1 MFSILI
7 PVYNYP
13 VSDLVQKLLQM
24 GRNLHSTFEII
35 LGDDGSPN
43 VALTGIDGLD
53 KIPEVT
59 IYRMNQNTGRSAIR
73 NFLGSKANYEYLL
86 FLDDDGWPE
95 SEDFLGRYVNLA
107 SQHDVICGGRS
118 YSPEKP
124 ENTAEYLHWLYGNKR
139 EVQSARERNSKPYEG
154 FQTNNFWIRKSV
166 FVSTGFDTRIKSYG
180 HEDTLFGFELRK
192 KGILIHHIDNPMRH
206 LGLVKNTEF
215 LEKTKIALQNLAYLR
230 HSGSPIET
238 RLTNTYQ
245 SLAEKKLLNLSRI
258 SLRAII
264 SVLEQNLLSKNPIL
278 TALDSYKL
286 YYYMEYLRK
295 MDRK

>member
-7 PVYNYP
+7 PVYNFP

-24 GRNLHSTFEII
+24 GRKLKIPFELI
-35 LGDDGSPN
+35 LGDDGSPE
-43 VALTGIDGLD
+43 VEKTGIAGLD
-53 KIPEVT
+53 KIPEIT

-73 NFLGSKANYEYLL
+73 NFLGSKANYDFLL

-95 SEDFLGRYVNLA
+95 SEDFLSNYVQIA

-118 YSPEKP
+118 YSSEKP
-124 ENTAEYLHWLYGNKR
+124 SDKSQYLHWLYGSKR
-139 EVQSARERNSKPYEG
+139 EVQSVSGRNSKPYEG
-154 FQTNNFWIRKSV
+154 FQTNNFWIRKST
-166 FVSTGFDTRIKSYG
+166 FISIRFDTRIKSYG
-180 HEDTLFGFELRK
+180 HEDTLFGYALQK
-192 KGILIHHIDNPMRH
+192 KGIQIHHISNPMRH
-206 LGLVKNTEF
+206 LGLIKNTEF

-230 HSGSPIET
+230 HAGSLIET
-238 RLTNTYQ
+238 RLSKTWQ

-286 YYYMEYLRK
+286 YYYMEYIRK
-295 MDRK
+295 MDQK